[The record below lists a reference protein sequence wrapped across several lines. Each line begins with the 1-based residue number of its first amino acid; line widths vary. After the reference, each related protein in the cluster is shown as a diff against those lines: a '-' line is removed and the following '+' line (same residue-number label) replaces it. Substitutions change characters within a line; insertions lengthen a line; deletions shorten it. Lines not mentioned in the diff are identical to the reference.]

1 MRIYVYL
8 QPELASQAVGS
19 EFLQGYTFP
28 DLQRPYSY
36 CERPFK
42 IIFSHILIA
51 CEGFACE
58 EFLFASRSAVIPAHA
73 GIHVFLLSKQLQRR
87 QDVDPGMRRD
97 DGSASSVQ
105 A

>member
-1 MRIYVYL
+1 MDY
-8 QPELASQAVGS
+8 
-19 EFLQGYTFP
+19 FYTTFT
-28 DLQRPYSY
+28 DISL
-36 CERPFK
+36 
-42 IIFSHILIA
+42 
-51 CEGFACE
+51 GNE